1 MKKFTILFLIFL
13 CLSFNI
19 IGLKPAFSISA
30 TFKQGIY
37 KLSDFNISS
46 GNIYVVSNI
55 SKSNSVRVFIFDK
68 DYIPIQDIKLN
79 PNSLNIDTV
88 PMMPE
93 YIFVVT
99 GDGEVTITPK
109 SP

>member
-19 IGLKPAFSISA
+19 IGLKPVFSISA

-37 KLSDFNISS
+37 KLSEFNISS

-68 DYIPIQDIKLN
+68 NYIPIQDIKLN

-99 GDGEVTITPK
+99 GGGEVTITPK

>member
-1 MKKFTILFLIFL
+1 MKKFTVLFLIFL

-19 IGLKPAFSISA
+19 IGLKPAFAVSA

-37 KLSDFNISS
+37 KLSDFNISP
-46 GNIYVVSNI
+46 GNIYNVSNV
-55 SKSNSVRVFIFDK
+55 SKTNSVRMFVFDK
-68 DYIPIQDIKLN
+68 DYIPIQDVKLN

-88 PMMPE
+88 PMTPE
-93 YIFVVT
+93 YILVVI
-99 GDGEVTITPK
+99 GGGEVTITPK